1 MSVSILIDTN
11 IIIYREDNKALEVK
25 LQNLFKI
32 LTKPDYCPFIHENS
46 FKDINNDKN
55 EERRKIVLSKMKS
68 YPILET
74 AYDFQEDQE
83 FIKIIGD
90 KNTSN
95 DYVDNSLL
103 YSLLK
108 GEATFLIT
116 NDNEIL
122 HKKAKK
128 LDAIQE
134 NFSERVFSISEA
146 LDSFKEKKPISPYNI
161 NKDTMDHL
169 DINDPIFDKL
179 KKDYME
185 FEDWFESKQKEKRPC
200 LTYINQDNSLGAVL
214 IYKKEINEKIELID
228 NVLPYKDRIK
238 IATMKVTYEGYKI
251 GEFFLKWIIDYSL
264 SNNIYEVY
272 LTHFIEG
279 PDDSLVYLI
288 GEYGFILE
296 GYNSRGEAIYTKSLN
311 REECEKNIYEEISEK
326 SPIDLAKKYYPYFY
340 DGSEVKKFIVPIIP
354 EYHERLF
361 LSKSQQTSLTNE
373 ITVSKNTIKKAYLS
387 RTQTNINEGDILL
400 FYQTHANQGISEI
413 GIVES
418 SYKDL
423 SFENIIEKVGKRSV
437 YSQEELKEYGEGH
450 NSVLLFIHSLEFNK
464 ISKDELKDIIKGPH
478 RTAHSI
484 KHEQYLELKKM
495 IQ

>member
-1 MSVSILIDTN
+1 
-11 IIIYREDNKALEVK
+11 
-25 LQNLFKI
+25 
-32 LTKPDYCPFIHENS
+32 
-46 FKDINNDKN
+46 
-55 EERRKIVLSKMKS
+55 
-68 YPILET
+68 
-74 AYDFQEDQE
+74 
-83 FIKIIGD
+83 
-90 KNTSN
+90 
-95 DYVDNSLL
+95 
-103 YSLLK
+103 
-108 GEATFLIT
+108 
-116 NDNEIL
+116 
-122 HKKAKK
+122 
-128 LDAIQE
+128 
-134 NFSERVFSISEA
+134 
-146 LDSFKEKKPISPYNI
+146 
-161 NKDTMDHL
+161 
-169 DINDPIFDKL
+169 
-179 KKDYME
+179 
-185 FEDWFESKQKEKRPC
+185 
-200 LTYINQDNSLGAVL
+200 
-214 IYKKEINEKIELID
+214 
-228 NVLPYKDRIK
+228 
-238 IATMKVTYEGYKI
+238 MKVTYEGYKI
-251 GEFFLKWIIDYSL
+251 GEFFLKWIIDYAL

-272 LTHFIEG
+272 LTHFVED

-288 GEYGFILE
+288 EEYGFILE
-296 GYNSRGEAIYTKSLN
+296 GYNSRGEAVYTKSLN
-311 REECEKNIYEEISEK
+311 REECEKNIYQEIGEK

-400 FYQTHANQGISEI
+400 FYQTHTNQGISEI